1 MVSRP
6 VRSEISVA
14 MRCLVGLLSGLSA
27 VTSLSGCAALGDYS
41 NEALFPD
48 DIRSVRLE
56 MFDNRSF
63 RRGIEYVLSD
73 ALAKR
78 IEVETPYK
86 IVSSRDRTDSVIS
99 GQLVTVTESILTV
112 ERDVARPLEK
122 EVTVAAVVNWKNLNT
137 GHIMIN
143 NETVIASASYSEFQN
158 QDFTYA
164 SNLAVNKLA
173 QKIVELMENE
183 W

>member
-1 MVSRP
+1 MRYFMGLWGGIVLAVS
-6 VRSEISVA
+6 A
-14 MRCLVGLLSGLSA
+14 GGCTGVGG
-27 VTSLSGCAALGDYS
+27 YS
-41 NEALFPD
+41 NETLFPD
-48 DIRSVRLE
+48 DVGSVRLE

-63 RRGIEYVLSD
+63 RRGVEFSLSD

-99 GQLVTVTESILTV
+99 GQVVAVSEAMLTI

-122 EVTVAAVVNWKNLNT
+122 EVAVTAVVNWKNLNT
-137 GHIMIN
+137 GRIMIN
-143 NETVIASASYSEFQN
+143 NETVTASASYSEFQS

-173 QKIVELMENE
+173 RKIVELMENK

>member
-1 MVSRP
+1 MVGRL
-6 VRSEISVA
+6 VRSKRPAAIH
-14 MRCLVGLLSGLSA
+14 CLGGLLAALSIILSAAGCSGLR
-27 VTSLSGCAALGDYS
+27 GYS
-41 NEALFPD
+41 NETLFPD
-48 DIRSVRLE
+48 DISSVRLE

-63 RRGIEYVLSD
+63 RRGVEYVLSD

-99 GQLVTVTESILTV
+99 GQLVAVSESILTV

-137 GHIMIN
+137 GRIMIN
-143 NETVIASASYSEFQN
+143 NETVTASASYSEFQN

-173 QKIVELMENE
+173 QKIVELMENK

>member
-1 MVSRP
+1 MSAAARHLMGFLAG
-6 VRSEISVA
+6 IATVA
-14 MRCLVGLLSGLSA
+14 GLC
-27 VTSLSGCAALGDYS
+27 GCAGVGGYS
-41 NEALFPD
+41 NETLFPD
-48 DIRSVRLE
+48 DIRSVQLE

-63 RRGIEYVLSD
+63 RRGLEFAFSD

-99 GQLVTVTESILTV
+99 GQIVAIDESILTL
-112 ERDVARPLEK
+112 EREVARPLEK
-122 EVTVAAVVNWKNLNT
+122 EVVVTAVVNWKNLNT
-137 GHIMIN
+137 GRVMIN
-143 NETVIASASYSEFQN
+143 SESVTASASYSELLN

-173 QKIVELMENE
+173 ERVVQLMENK

>member
-1 MVSRP
+1 MSK
-6 VRSEISVA
+6 A
-14 MRCLVGLLSGLSA
+14 LRCLMTLLAGLSTVVSIA
-27 VTSLSGCAALGDYS
+27 GCTSFQGYS
-41 NEALFPD
+41 NESLYPD
-48 DIRSVRLE
+48 DIGSVRVE

-63 RRGIEYVLSD
+63 RRGAEYVLSD

-99 GQLVTVTESILTV
+99 GQLVAVDEAILTL
-112 ERDVARPLEK
+112 ERNVARPLEK
-122 EVTVAAVVNWKNLNT
+122 EVVVTAVVNWKNLNT
-137 GHIMIN
+137 GRIMLN
-143 NETVIASASYSEFQN
+143 NEAITASASYSEFQN

-164 SNLAVNKLA
+164 SDLAVNKLA
-173 QKIVELMENE
+173 QKIVQRMENK

>member
-1 MVSRP
+1 MASER
-6 VRSEISVA
+6 VRSEMPGTA
-14 MRCLVGLLSGLSA
+14 RRLLGLLAGTA
-27 VTSLSGCAALGDYS
+27 VVASIAGCAGLGGYS
-41 NEALFPD
+41 NQALFPD
-48 DIRSVRLE
+48 DVASVRLE

-63 RRGIEYVLSD
+63 RRGVEYVLSD

-86 IVSSRDRTDSVIS
+86 IVSSRDRTDSVMS
-99 GQLVTVTESILTV
+99 GQLVAVGESILTV

-122 EVTVAAVVNWKNLNT
+122 EVTVTAVVNWKNLNT
-137 GHIMIN
+137 GRIMIN

-164 SNLAVNKLA
+164 SHLAVNKLA
-173 QKIVELMENE
+173 QKIVERMENK

>member
-1 MVSRP
+1 MVGGP
-6 VRSEISVA
+6 VRSKKPVS
-14 MRCLVGLLSGLSA
+14 MRCLVSLLAGVS
-27 VTSLSGCAALGDYS
+27 VVVSLAGCAGLGGYS
-41 NEALFPD
+41 NQTLFPD
-48 DIRSVRLE
+48 DIASVRLE

-63 RRGIEYVLSD
+63 RRGVEYVLSD

-86 IVSSRDRTDSVIS
+86 IVSSRDRTDSVMS
-99 GQLVTVTESILTV
+99 GQLVAVDESILTV

-122 EVTVAAVVNWKNLNT
+122 EVTVTAVVNWKNLNT
-137 GHIMIN
+137 GRIMIN
-143 NETVIASASYSEFQN
+143 NEAVTASASYSEFQN

-173 QKIVELMENE
+173 QKIVGLMENK